1 MMQYGLAMAR
11 MEKGLDI
18 KNKIRDIYGE
28 WGNKANLIVIA
39 HGPMDIY
46 LGTLSEYKGY
56 STN

>member
-46 LGTLSEYKGY
+46 RNTV
-56 STN
+56 